1 MLEAPRNA
9 LAMSCSAV
17 HDAGPTLT
25 PTEGIGPS
33 VEWDIQP
40 GSRHTACRPVSALRE
55 VFAAKIAIWGV
66 TSPPPQVGRAAVI
79 RAKVLSDSHY

>member
-1 MLEAPRNA
+1 
-9 LAMSCSAV
+9 MSCSAV

-33 VEWDIQP
+33 VECDIQR
-40 GSRHTACRPVSALRE
+40 RHDTRRVVPWFSALRE

-79 RAKVLSDSHY
+79 RAKVLSDSQY